1 METFMKMN
9 CADYIL
15 EPQHQIKTGENGHEE
30 YSWSKMTEE
39 LIVQLH
45 FQLVRE
51 KNEDKLK
58 EIENIQRRILKQLIS
73 DVEVGEITI
82 YRFQELLTMNY
93 KLVAHTRDIYCGKG
107 EQLLSFLLVLTW
119 YNFYPSLA
127 KKMLT
132 YFVKSSE
139 ERKPFGSWK
148 DVKYFCNYCLSQGLS
163 KEHPLIKHLLDF
175 TVEQLENDMILL
187 KNSRESPQN
196 STKISLVSKW
206 VPREKSK
213 FGWIFHE
220 LSFLYF
226 NNYLETPKDYEGTER
241 AISKCNTDFRK
252 LIVYLN
258 KKLDTVQIKQ
268 CAKQWKDIDLS
279 RLTSKTML
287 AQSRALF
294 NLNQHGTP
302 RTIYN
307 DRIECANQ
315 FKEYV
320 KNELE
325 YNNDNNEYNNEYNK
339 KTIKMLPGDYVKKAL
354 ALLKK
359 TSNAKQYEIDLL
371 NLQWKKYIQSQNY
384 DDSQREN
391 SIVLP
396 IVDVSTNM
404 NDELLCHTIG
414 LACFIADKSVKR
426 VMTFSG
432 FSKWHNLEECGNFM
446 DKIRKIYESISTE
459 QLYLN
464 SNLHDA
470 LDKIVDTIIEKK
482 IDSELIQNM
491 TLVIFSDMQID
502 GCDFTGTIYS
512 AIEDKFSSAGKSVSG
527 KAYKPPHVLFWNVK
541 NTCGFPITPMQY
553 NTCMLSGYNPNI
565 LNKYFKKTSAES
577 NDTCNSWFLLKKQM
591 NQLRYEFL
599 EKDIQNEIYCV

>member
-1 METFMKMN
+1 MESCMILN
-9 CADYIL
+9 CEDYIL
-15 EPQHQIKTGENGHEE
+15 EPCHHEIKTGENGHEE

-51 KNEDKLK
+51 KNQDKLK
-58 EIENIQRRILKQLIS
+58 QIENTQRRILKQLVS
-73 DVEVGEITI
+73 DVEVGEISI

-107 EQLLSFLLVLTW
+107 EQQLAFLLVLTW
-119 YNFYPSLA
+119 YDFYPSLA

-132 YFVKSSE
+132 YFVKSDE
-139 ERKPFGSWK
+139 QRKPLGSWK
-148 DVKYFCNYCLSQGLS
+148 DVKYFCSYCISQGLS
-163 KEHPLIKHLLDF
+163 KEHPLIKHLFDL
-175 TVEQLENDMILL
+175 TVEQLENDIIFL
-187 KNSRESPQN
+187 KNSAESPQKY
-196 STKISLVSKW
+196 TKTQISLVSKW

-268 CAKQWKDIDLS
+268 CAKQWKDIDLR
-279 RLTSKTML
+279 RLTSKTMI

-294 NLNQHGTP
+294 NLNQQGSP

-325 YNNDNNEYNNEYNK
+325 YNNEYNKK

-359 TSNAKQYEIDLL
+359 TANAKQHEIDLL
-371 NLQWKKYIQSQNY
+371 NLQWKKYIQSQT
-384 DDSQREN
+384 DFLKEN
-391 SIVLP
+391 ENTFVLP

-426 VMTFSG
+426 IMTFSG
-432 FSKWHNLEECGNFM
+432 FSKWHNLEECGNFV
-446 DKIRKIYESISTE
+446 DKIKRIYESISSE

-464 SNLHDA
+464 TNLYDA

-482 IDSELIQNM
+482 LDSELIQKM

-502 GCDFTGTIYS
+502 RIGDSTGTLYN
-512 AIEDKFSSAGKSVSG
+512 AIEDKFSSAGKSISG
-527 KAYKPPHVLFWNVK
+527 KAYKPPHVVFWNVK
-541 NTCGFPITPMQY
+541 NTSGFPITPMQY
-553 NTCMLSGYNPNI
+553 NTCMLSGYNANV

-577 NDTCNSWFLLKKQM
+577 NDTCNPWFLLKKQM

-599 EKDIQNEIYCV
+599 EKDVQNEIYCI